1 MKKESNILKGYREE
15 AVLRSFYLKIYEVP
29 FGA

>member
-1 MKKESNILKGYREE
+1 MKKESNILQEYREE
-15 AVLRSFYLKIYEVP
+15 AVLRSFYLEIYEVP